1 MKNMIQRLNDCIRY
15 HQYMFTIIYIYQIIK
30 IITRNLNVKI
40 TKTDEIS
47 ELVKYSYWNIWMKH
61 FHIYFTVLEFF
72 IPT

>member
-1 MKNMIQRLNDCIRY
+1 MKNMIQKLNDCIRY

-47 ELVKYSYWNIWMKH
+47 ELVKYSY
-61 FHIYFTVLEFF
+61 
-72 IPT
+72 